1 MPLVS
6 IIIPTY
12 NQARTLERALQSVTE
27 QTLQDFE
34 IIIVDD
40 ASTDSTTAV
49 IDKFADP
56 RIHYFRHDQNLFAGA
71 ARNTG
76 MKAATGKY
84 IAFRVSDDAGLPQ
97 KRARQVELLEGADQ
111 DCGCSYTGA
120 LINVEGG
127 LHKYATYEPSW
138 HGDALQD
145 YLLGK
150 FTIWTPTFLFRR
162 ELLQQIEPFDTSLIR
177 LEDVDFYLRILKHCR
192 LSCVSEPMVELFLDM
207 SKEIAEVGDRC
218 DWILLNKHHE
228 LIAQQGTFLS
238 RYIYATYQF
247 RIGERYLNEGHTLT
261 GLKNI
266 GKAILQNPCLPPK
279 RYIAMLLRLF
289 RGILKNPE
297 PS

>member
-12 NQARTLERALQSVTE
+12 NRAHTIERALQSVMG

-34 IIIVDD
+34 ILIVDD

-56 RIHYFRHDQNLFAGA
+56 RIRYFRHDKNLFAGA

-84 IAFRVSDDAGLPQ
+84 IAFLDSDDAWLPE
-97 KRARQVELLEGADQ
+97 KLERQVELLEGVDK

-120 LINVEGG
+120 LINAESG
-127 LHKYATYEPSW
+127 LLKNATYKPAW
-138 HGDALQD
+138 HGDALQA

-162 ELLQQIEPFDTSLIR
+162 ELLQQVDPFDTTLIR
-177 LEDVDFYLRILKHCR
+177 VEDVDFYLRILQCCQ
-192 LSCVSEPMVELFLDM
+192 LSCVSEPLVELFLDM
-207 SKEIAEVGDRC
+207 GKETAEVGDKC
-218 DWILLNKHHE
+218 DWILLNKHRE
-228 LIAQQGTFLS
+228 LIAQQGTYWS
-238 RYIYATYQF
+238 RYIYATYRF
-247 RIGERYLNEGHTLT
+247 RIGERYLNEGHILK

-266 GKAILQNPCLPPK
+266 AKAILQNPLLPPK
-279 RYIAMLLRLF
+279 RYAAMLLRLF
-289 RGILKNPE
+289 RAILKAPAK
-297 PS
+297 S